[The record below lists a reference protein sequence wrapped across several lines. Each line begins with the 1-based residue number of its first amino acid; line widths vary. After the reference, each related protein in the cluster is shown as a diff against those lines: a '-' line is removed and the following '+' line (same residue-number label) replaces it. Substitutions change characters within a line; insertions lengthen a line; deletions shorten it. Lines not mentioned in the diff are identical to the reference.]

1 MQRYNKETKP
11 ISSNHRSC
19 PSGYTGTEQAD
30 RTERRSPRAI
40 SLIGF
45 LNEYSYLC
53 EDVNTDTVNNII
65 RKYAAVILAALAL
78 CLSGCNKVRQINV
91 TSVDI
96 ESVSMRGFRGIDVFL
111 AVGID
116 NPAMQIGLSE
126 INGSLKYSGKVLG
139 RLAMDP
145 FTLVSKSAEIYHL
158 KAAISIEKDAGIRE
172 LTALMDKETMLECTV
187 DISVRATLKGGVSK
201 TLRFKDIPVRELL

>member
-1 MQRYNKETKP
+1 MEMVTQAKMDCQRSP
-11 ISSNHRSC
+11 ISR
-19 PSGYTGTEQAD
+19 
-30 RTERRSPRAI
+30 
-40 SLIGF
+40 IGF

-53 EDVNTDTVNNII
+53 EDVNTDTMNNMI
-65 RKYAAVILAALAL
+65 RKYAAAILAALVL

-91 TSVDI
+91 TSVDV
-96 ESVSMRGFRGIDVFL
+96 ESISMRGFRGIDVYL

-172 LTALMDKETMLECTV
+172 LTALMDKETILGCTV
-187 DISVRATLKGGVSK
+187 DISVRATLKGGISK